1 MLTLLGTLLG
11 ALIRFAPEL
20 LKFLDKKFE
29 RDHELALIDKNME
42 ADRLQAE
49 LALKQMAVQAEVTMG
64 QKEIEAIIAA
74 TQAQAVQTGVKW
86 VDAISAL
93 MRPIITFWWVI
104 VLYTAAMAVQF
115 YGLLEYGQSI
125 PTALLTVFGTEEKT
139 IAASIISFWFVDR
152 QLRRKSK
159 YI

>member
-1 MLTLLGTLLG
+1 VLTLLGTLLG